1 MSVAPQWEGPV
12 ICPHLRYALVY
23 TGKEGGEAGTL
34 EALFTNKTF
43 ADKCCNELN
52 TFMGD
57 GYYAV
62 AKVFE
67 RSK

>member
-1 MSVAPQWEGPV
+1 MSSAPLWDGPV
-12 ICPHLRYALVY
+12 ICPTLRYALVY

-34 EALFTNKTF
+34 EGLFTNKTF
-43 ADKCCNELN
+43 ADACCNELN
-52 TFMGD
+52 ARMGE

-67 RSK
+67 RRK